1 RVDESLEPVIAS
13 QLVTSGLGDI
23 PPGRVAGVRQV
34 VRGYDEVR
42 ERITLTLEIA
52 VGAQDLGDEVQIS
65 GVPDLAVMVPG
76 GFPGDLATAAV
87 VVNSVVQV
95 AAARPGLLTMLD
107 LPPPR
112 VGV

>member
-1 RVDESLEPVIAS
+1 
-13 QLVTSGLGDI
+13 
-23 PPGRVAGVRQV
+23 
-34 VRGYDEVR
+34 DEVR

-112 VGV
+112 VGVSINQAPVPGPGPGRAAAPEWGSAR